1 MAPETVPV
9 ASSGGPTAA
18 KRVAGAA
25 SAVVLSVE
33 ALGSLSMWAP
43 LPVAWFWVGARAFEA
58 TGSVAASGSV
68 ILLGL
73 LVTVV
78 LMMKALAR
86 LDNKWIVLRRRAGH
100 DQAQGALTQVVV
112 ASATAGLLVFSVWY
126 WFLSDAY
133 LIPFMPNQH

>member
-1 MAPETVPV
+1 
-9 ASSGGPTAA
+9 
-18 KRVAGAA
+18 
-25 SAVVLSVE
+25 
-33 ALGSLSMWAP
+33 MWAP

-73 LVTVV
+73 LATVV